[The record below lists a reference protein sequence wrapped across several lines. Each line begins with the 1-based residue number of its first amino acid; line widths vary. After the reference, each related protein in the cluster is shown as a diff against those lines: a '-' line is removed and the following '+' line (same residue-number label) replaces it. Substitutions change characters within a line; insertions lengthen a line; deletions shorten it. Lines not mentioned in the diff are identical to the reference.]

1 MSIQLKRIG
10 HVGILVADIERSLRF
25 YTEVL
30 GCKITNRNKRADGS
44 ETVFLR
50 FDDVH
55 HDFVIAS
62 APPGVDV
69 TAASQRERLVQQIAF
84 EVEDRDA
91 FLKALAH
98 LQSKGVKPI
107 SGPLIHGFE
116 GGGNLGG
123 SGSRSFYFLDPDG
136 NRLEIFSEVMDP
148 EAGRQYM
155 REGVNL
161 SNRDYQPEPILSA

>member
-1 MSIQLKRIG
+1 MGIQLKRIG

-25 YTEVL
+25 YTDVL
-30 GCKITNRNKRADGS
+30 GCKITNRTKRADGS

-55 HDFVIAS
+55 HDFVISS
-62 APPGVDV
+62 APAGVDV
-69 TAASQRERLVQQIAF
+69 TAAGQRERLVQQIAF

-98 LQSKGVKPI
+98 LHSKGVTPV

-136 NRLEIFSEVMDP
+136 NRLEIFTDMMRVPNGEEFPRKEYAEVLKAYAKGD
-148 EAGRQYM
+148 
-155 REGVNL
+155 N
-161 SNRDYQPEPILSA
+161 